1 MAEKRGTQSRN
12 LGNFGEDLAVGFL
25 KDLGYGIIERNCR
38 KKYGEIDI
46 LAKDLSCLVFVEVRT
61 RTTSRFG
68 GPISSVGHLKQKR
81 LVKTALSI
89 LQKKE
94 FRGMPARFDVL
105 GIELLREAPPRFH
118 LVKNAFEPDVR

>member
-1 MAEKRGTQSRN
+1 MRGDRRKY
-12 LGNFGEDLAVGFL
+12 LGNLGEDLAVDFL
-25 KDLGYGIIERNCR
+25 KNLGYGIIERNCR

-68 GPISSVGHLKQKR
+68 GPITSVGHIKQRR
-81 LVKTALSI
+81 LAKTALSI

-94 FRGMPARFDVL
+94 FRGMTARFDFL
-105 GIELLREAPPRFH
+105 GIEILREAPPRFH
-118 LVKNAFEPDVR
+118 LIKNAFEPDIW

>member
-1 MAEKRGTQSRN
+1 MRGARRKY
-12 LGNFGEDLAVGFL
+12 LGNLGEDLAVDFL
-25 KDLGYGIIERNCR
+25 KDQGYGIIERNCR

-81 LVKTALSI
+81 LAKVALSI

-105 GIELLREAPPRFH
+105 GIELPREAPPRFH